1 VSLFDSLIRTTLPV
15 TPKPVIQFFARR
27 YVAGATL
34 DEAVATVR
42 RLAGEGCCATIDVL
56 GESVNSRE
64 LARTAVAAYLEVL
77 EAIVARSLDANVSLK
92 PTQMGLQ
99 IDEGFCYDNI
109 ATIVEHASARRIFV
123 RIDIE
128 DSPTTDATLR
138 IYRRLAERL
147 PGGCGPALQSRLRRT
162 LDDAAALAA
171 AGVNVRVCKGIY
183 LEPRTVAYEDREII
197 RDNFVHVLRTLLA
210 GGAYVGIATHDE
222 WLVAEALAVIRQLG
236 LPRDRYEFQMLLGVD
251 PELRRILTR
260 AGHRLRVY
268 VPFGSHW
275 YPYSVRRL
283 RENPSIARM
292 GLEAFLRGR
301 MEA

>member
-1 VSLFDSLIRTTLPV
+1 MSLFDSLIRTTLPV
-15 TPKPVIQFFARR
+15 TPRPLVHFFARR

-34 DEAVATVR
+34 ADAVATVR
-42 RLAGEGCCATIDVL
+42 RLAAEGCCATIDVL
-56 GESVNSRE
+56 GESVTSRE

-77 EAIVARSLDANVSLK
+77 ETIVASSLDANVSLK

-99 IDEGFCYDNI
+99 IDEGFCHDNI
-109 ATIVEHASARRIFV
+109 ATIIGRASGQGIFV
-123 RIDIE
+123 RIDME

-138 IYRRLAERL
+138 IYDRLVARF
-147 PGGCGPALQSRLRRT
+147 PGRCGVVLQSRLRRT
-162 LDDAAALAA
+162 LADATALAA
-171 AGVNVRVCKGIY
+171 AGANVRLCKGIY
-183 LEPRTVAYEDREII
+183 LEPRKVAYEDREII
-197 RDNFVHVLRTLLA
+197 RANFVHVLRALLA
-210 GGAYVGIATHDE
+210 GGSYVGIATHDE
-222 WLVAEALAVIRQLG
+222 WLVAEALALIQQLG
-236 LPRDRYEFQMLLGVD
+236 LPRERYEFQMLLGVD
-251 PELRRILTR
+251 PQLRRILVD